1 MIEAAERRVAH
12 RALDGAGFA
21 QTGGG
26 DVLERGQG
34 AAVGQPG
41 DGHDEGAGGAV
52 GRQIDRAAVVRA
64 GGCEPE
70 TEGVDALHAICIE
83 DAGSEQVQ
91 DGGGFGGPG
100 FEFEHVDQAV
110 VAEDR
115 PEGGVEGEDPG
126 GEALERR
133 AQVPGVVTEVRRGV
147 GGNEQG
153 GGHGFFVAVCLAIV
167 RSIDRRMVNRAAE
180 HRAARRRCGCV
191 TPQEFVMAERRL
203 FTLRA
208 PAFASRGKGRAHRVF
223 HPLCGATLGTL
234 ARLALQG
241 GVSAERAHVMA
252 IAFAMAA
259 LRLPFTA
266 AEAAWCGRV
275 RGRVDYPAPVFVVG
289 HWRSGTTH
297 LTNVLSRSGAFAT
310 LSPIA
315 VGLPGEALGLGRVMA
330 PLIEQFFPRTRLIDD
345 LALAPDLPQEDE
357 LAMANL
363 STLSCNHGIYFPERL
378 EREFDRGVFGE
389 GVGAREMARWALRL
403 ERYVAKMTRAGGGRP
418 LLIRNPAN
426 SARIAVLRA
435 IWPEARFI
443 HIHRDPG
450 AVYASSVRMFSTLVR
465 ELSLGRG
472 EADCAALVR
481 RVYPRLMRTL
491 IEDSASLPPGRF
503 VEVRYEDLC
512 RAPMAEIARVHA
524 ALGLTL
530 EAAGAAA
537 MDAYLDGLRHRP
549 AEHRF
554 DPATAAWLSES
565 CGSILA
571 DLGYSEGTRERA
583 A

>member
-1 MIEAAERRVAH
+1 
-12 RALDGAGFA
+12 
-21 QTGGG
+21 
-26 DVLERGQG
+26 
-34 AAVGQPG
+34 
-41 DGHDEGAGGAV
+41 
-52 GRQIDRAAVVRA
+52 
-64 GGCEPE
+64 
-70 TEGVDALHAICIE
+70 
-83 DAGSEQVQ
+83 
-91 DGGGFGGPG
+91 
-100 FEFEHVDQAV
+100 
-110 VAEDR
+110 
-115 PEGGVEGEDPG
+115 
-126 GEALERR
+126 
-133 AQVPGVVTEVRRGV
+133 
-147 GGNEQG
+147 
-153 GGHGFFVAVCLAIV
+153 
-167 RSIDRRMVNRAAE
+167 
-180 HRAARRRCGCV
+180 
-191 TPQEFVMAERRL
+191 MAERRL

-234 ARLALQG
+234 TRLALQG

-266 AEAAWCGRV
+266 AEAACERV
-275 RGRVDYPAPVFVVG
+275 RARVDYPAPVFVVG

-315 VGLPGEALGLGRVMA
+315 VGLPAEALGLGRVMA

-363 STLSCNHGIYFPERL
+363 STLSCNHGIYFPDRL
-378 EREFDRGVFGE
+378 EREFERGVFGA
-389 GVGAREMARWALRL
+389 GVGAGEMAAWAGRL
-403 ERYVAKMTRAGGGRP
+403 EAYVAKMTRAGGGRP

-426 SARIAVLRA
+426 SARMPALRA

-450 AVYASSVRMFSTLVR
+450 AVFASSVRMFSTLVR

-472 EADCAALVR
+472 EADVEGMVR

-491 IEDSASLPPGRF
+491 IADAALLPEGRF
-503 VEVRYEDLC
+503 AEVRYADLC
-512 RAPMAEIARVHA
+512 RAPMAEIGRVHA
-524 ALGLTL
+524 TLGLTL
-530 EAAGAAA
+530 EPAGAAA
-537 MDAYLDGLRHRP
+537 MGAYLDGLRHRP

-554 DPATAAWLSES
+554 DPAIAAWLSET

-571 DLGYSEGTRERA
+571 RLGYAEATRERA